1 MRGLGLV
8 LLASVLHAAALPLS
22 GDSLTLDDLELELV
36 RADEKGREA
45 ISSLDDYE
53 TNLGAAQT
61 ETVDPI
67 TKMQQELRKSEE
79 VQHRAQAIF
88 KAGAGVLSRSNPQ
101 VTSDSEVGERR
112 KAQQESEKAF
122 MDDLKSSLDA
132 DLKRASRTS
141 QKAATRKVD
150 QKATKTAKAAAH
162 AAPTGVEPPVKTSKK
177 NLAAAQHLKSSAAEL
192 DAELLKAAPEYFSE
206 KSSASKPVSVKKPPT
221 AAREKFKVLQK
232 AKPGSLKSPMS
243 KPMKKTIRKSVHQAH
258 NAETAAAHSTSSVV
272 NLAAVSK
279 APATSKLVA
288 AKKKPASDDAS
299 VGKFVDLMHKGMKDA
314 ENAAG
319 ENAAVVE
326 ASAPKS
332 AEEVKVH
339 EGEMKD
345 AANEQKRTAVEAG
358 KSAKKGKEAES
369 HDAPA
374 SAHRPINAQ
383 KPASAHRPINAQ
395 KPASAHKPINAQKPA
410 IAHKPINAQKPGAP
424 ASHKPAA
431 SASKKPAAPASHKPA
446 APASKKPAAPASHK
460 PAAPASHKP
469 AAPASHKPA
478 APASHKPAPTRKPAL
493 AAGLKPAYQTLG
505 EVHGVQLAHAMAD
518 LEKAK
523 THVSAAEA
531 AKLTKLMDDVS
542 RVEKKETALRDL
554 QNVEEEVSPSEAAK
568 LSKLLIEVKGQMVKM
583 AATRKKVVPTAVK
596 VTNRATP
603 FSKLAATVV
612 KLREVAEAKSAAQVA
627 RAEHDST
634 LALSRAAAREED
646 LKARLSRT
654 KEAVKSAATVSK
666 AESAKKVA
674 HDMVGDILNDFDQT
688 VTTKLGE
695 GGRWKPQKQTH
706 GVLPMTLKEPH
717 NVATLGESLRPP
729 TPAEIPSKANVINV
743 SDMLDAFDKE
753 ISGRANDH

>member
-67 TKMQQELRKSEE
+67 TKMQQE
-79 VQHRAQAIF
+79 
-88 KAGAGVLSRSNPQ
+88 
-101 VTSDSEVGERR
+101 
-112 KAQQESEKAF
+112 SEKAF

-141 QKAATRKVD
+141 HKAATRKVD

-299 VGKFVDLMHKGMKDA
+299 VGKFVALMHKGMKDA

-358 KSAKKGKEAES
+358 KSAKKGKKAES

-374 SAHRPINAQ
+374 SAHR
-383 KPASAHRPINAQ
+383 
-395 KPASAHKPINAQKPA
+395 PINAQKPA

-431 SASKKPAAPASHKPA
+431 PPSKKPAAPASHKPA

-469 AAPASHKPA
+469 AAPASHT
-478 APASHKPAPTRKPAL
+478 PAPTRKPAL

-583 AATRKKVVPTAVK
+583 AATRQQVVPTAVK

-666 AESAKKVA
+666 TESAKKVA

-695 GGRWKPQKQTH
+695 GGRWKPQKRTH

-729 TPAEIPSKANVINV
+729 TPAAIPSKANVIN
-743 SDMLDAFDKE
+743 A
-753 ISGRANDH
+753 

>member
-141 QKAATRKVD
+141 HKAATRKVD

-299 VGKFVDLMHKGMKDA
+299 VGKFVVLMHKGMKDA

-358 KSAKKGKEAES
+358 KSAKKGEKAES

-395 KPASAHKPINAQKPA
+395 KPA
-410 IAHKPINAQKPGAP
+410 IAHKPINAQKPG
-424 ASHKPAA
+424 
-431 SASKKPAAPASHKPA
+431 APASHKPA

-469 AAPASHKPA
+469 AAPASHT
-478 APASHKPAPTRKPAL
+478 PAPTRKPAL

-583 AATRKKVVPTAVK
+583 AATRQQVVPTAVK

-666 AESAKKVA
+666 TESAKKVA
-674 HDMVGDILNDFDQT
+674 HDMVG
-688 VTTKLGE
+688 
-695 GGRWKPQKQTH
+695 
-706 GVLPMTLKEPH
+706 
-717 NVATLGESLRPP
+717 A
-729 TPAEIPSKANVINV
+729 
-743 SDMLDAFDKE
+743 
-753 ISGRANDH
+753 